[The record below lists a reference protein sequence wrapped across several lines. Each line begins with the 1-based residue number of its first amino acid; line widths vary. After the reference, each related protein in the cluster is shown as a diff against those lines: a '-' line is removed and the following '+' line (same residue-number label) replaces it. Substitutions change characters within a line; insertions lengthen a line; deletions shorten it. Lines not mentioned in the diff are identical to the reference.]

1 MIQALLDRDG
11 ELRALDHL
19 VEAAAGGEA
28 RLVLVE
34 GAAGIGK
41 TRLVAEAR
49 RRAEMAGMRTL
60 SARGSELER
69 AFAFGV
75 VRYTGCTGWRP
86 T

>member
-1 MIQALLDRDG
+1 M
-11 ELRALDHL
+11 
-19 VEAAAGGEA
+19 V
-28 RLVLVE
+28 VE

-49 RRAEMAGMRTL
+49 RRAESTGMRTL

-75 VRYTGCTGWRP
+75 VRQLFGPLSARLACP
-86 T
+86 A